1 MTHLKTQSQY
11 LMNFRLNTLIVNSV
25 SHVNN
30 ISYEFHF
37 LEKLTV
43 FSRNLDIHAKV
54 QHEERA
60 RGSYLI
66 RTEHSNLQSVIVGF
80 NS

>member
-1 MTHLKTQSQY
+1 M
-11 LMNFRLNTLIVNSV
+11 LIVNSV
-25 SHVNN
+25 RRVNN
-30 ISYEFHF
+30 TSHELYF

-54 QHEERA
+54 QQEERA
-60 RGSYLI
+60 RGSHLI
-66 RTEHSNLQSVIVGF
+66 STEHSNLQSVIFGF